1 MIIYIIVGMPAAGK
15 NIACEY
21 AATNKYPY
29 FSTGDIVRAEVKRRG
44 IEPNAENTAVIS
56 TQMRGD
62 DGLGVSR
69 TVISEA
75 IKRNAPVVF
84 LEGLRSWPEIEFIKS
99 KANCIVIAIVA
110 PRALRLTRIEQRG
123 RADDSARHFD
133 ERDSREINY
142 GVATCIALAD
152 EYIINSGTLK
162 DAYLQLDK
170 IIKSALGSKLK

>member
-1 MIIYIIVGMPAAGK
+1 MIVFIIVGMPAAGK

-21 AATNKYPY
+21 AASNKYPY
-29 FSTGDIVRAEVKRRG
+29 FSTGDIVRAEVKKRG
-44 IEPNAENTAVIS
+44 IEPDAENTARVS

-75 IKRNAPVVF
+75 VKRNAPVVF

-99 KANCIVIAIVA
+99 KANCVVIALVA
-110 PRALRLTRIEQRG
+110 PRSVRLTRVEQRG
-123 RADDSARHFD
+123 RADDSAQHFA
-133 ERDSREINY
+133 ERDTREINY

-152 EYIINSGTLK
+152 EYIVNTGTLK
-162 DAYLQLDK
+162 DAYLQLDR
-170 IIKSALGSKLK
+170 IIKNALG